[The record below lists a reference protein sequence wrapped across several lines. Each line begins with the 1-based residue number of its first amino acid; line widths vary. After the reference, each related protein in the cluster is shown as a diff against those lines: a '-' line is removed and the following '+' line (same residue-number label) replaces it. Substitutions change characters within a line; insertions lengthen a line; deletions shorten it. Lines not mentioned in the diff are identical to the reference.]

1 MNLSKTAKR
10 FLSSTMAIALAGGS
24 VLAFRNSALAEPPK
38 TPTDSGTFDFS
49 STVAQECALIT
60 ASGLTEYTP
69 SYNTITLS
77 DGTTTEERTSQLLAQ
92 DSIKFDC
99 NTAKVD
105 VTIGDYDSDFVA
117 TVGGGNGAADLQG
130 TNDFKYAINDT
141 VANDGKAVPTVS
153 TTIEDQDTDATGDIE
168 FNVESKWTPKDGA
181 PELAAGT
188 YSAQVT
194 FTVTAD

>member
-1 MNLSKTAKR
+1 MSLSKTAKR

-24 VLAFRNSALAEPPK
+24 VLAFRNSALAVPPG
-38 TPTDSGTFDFS
+38 TPESTDTFNVS

-69 SYNTITLS
+69 SYNDITLS
-77 DGTTTEERTSQLLAQ
+77 DGTTEERTSQLLAE

-105 VTIGDYDSDFVA
+105 VTIDGYNSTFVPA
-117 TVGGGNGAADLQG
+117 AAGGTGAANLQG

-141 VANDGKAVPTVS
+141 VANAGVAVPTSS
-153 TTIEDQDTDATGDIE
+153 TALADQDTDATGDIE
-168 FNVESKWTPKDGA
+168 FSVESKWTPNVGA

-188 YSAQVT
+188 YNAQVT